1 MGLNLVLDNYVIFDN
16 NLKNTHMSDQH
27 KYQVKLN
34 WIENRKGLLQSDVLD
49 SKIEVVTPPEFPKGI
64 SGLWS
69 PEHLFVGAVNSCFMT
84 TFLAVAENSK
94 LNFSKFECNAIG
106 TLDRIDGK
114 YRITEVT
121 LFPILTINEEA
132 LKDKGIRVMEMSE
145 KACLISNSIN
155 SKVILQPEILI
166 INDAIITEEL
176 NIR

>member
-132 LKDKGIRVMEMSE
+132 LNDKGIRVMEMSE

>member
-1 MGLNLVLDNYVIFDN
+1 MELHLVLDNYVIFDN
-16 NLKNTHMSDQH
+16 NLKNIQMSDQH
-27 KYQVKLN
+27 KYQVHLN
-34 WIENRKGLLQSDVLD
+34 WIEDRKGLLQSDVLD

-132 LKDKGIRVMEMSE
+132 LKDKAIRVMEMSE

-155 SKVILQPEILI
+155 SKVILKPEVLI
-166 INDAIITEEL
+166 VHNTIISEEL
-176 NIR
+176 NIP